1 MGNWLSVVDNKKQYL
16 ERLRAAVE
24 HMHKCV
30 AVHSETIPVQEVFQ
44 GKTVWQGDVERFL
57 LLNHPKATVAYAWSD
72 KEGERDGG
80 ERFVAVLELPPGEF
94 SQESRSN
101 SDGERLQGIPRF
113 QKLTGIQPKGYVL
126 FHQMTNDE

>member
-1 MGNWLSVVDNKKQYL
+1 VDNKKQYL

-30 AVHSETIPVQEVFQ
+30 AVQSETIPVQEVFQ
-44 GKTVWQGDVERFL
+44 GKTVWQGNVERFL

-80 ERFVAVLELPPGEF
+80 ERFVAVLELPPVNSAKRAVQIQMVKDF
-94 SQESRSN
+94 KESHVSKN
-101 SDGERLQGIPRF
+101 
-113 QKLTGIQPKGYVL
+113 
-126 FHQMTNDE
+126 